1 MRPMRNPNARVS
13 DPCTFWTDPGSPY
26 HDILEPRFDGVRT
39 TVVPVG
45 RENIQDRI
53 QAHGPYTD
61 LNYMLTRLA
70 HGDTSVLSDRRAI
83 YGDVSDF
90 PSNPVDAINLVR
102 NAESQFGL
110 LPAEE
115 RAQYNNDWQV
125 WFNAMLSKPAAVPA
139 ENVPRE
145 TIPAEEVKSDEP

>member
-1 MRPMRNPNARVS
+1 MRNLNARVS

-26 HDILEPRFDGVRT
+26 HDILEPRFDGEQTIVAA
-39 TVVPVG
+39 VG

-53 QAHGPYTD
+53 QAQGPYTD

-70 HGDTSVLSDRRAI
+70 HGDDSVLTGRQAI

-102 NAESQFGL
+102 NAENQFGL
-110 LPAEE
+110 LPVEE
-115 RAQYNNDWQV
+115 RSKYNNDWQV
-125 WFNAMLSKPAAVPA
+125 WFNAMLSKPAVSA
-139 ENVPRE
+139 EDVPRE
-145 TIPAEEVKSDEP
+145 TIPVPEVTADES